1 MRLPTSRAAKIF
13 RRGENG
19 WENAGSGR
27 CFGAGGSPAKMA
39 GKMDAAVGVK
49 ALLSLALIAFQGCVG
64 RLVCAS
70 CSRIVSAS
78 NRAIASCRRCKPAD
92 ESRCP
97 AAHPLGKPVGTRLLP
112 APRTREPVA
121 SSVGLYRQGRNTNP
135 TVQPYGT
142 AFRMSAS
149 IFRSSL
155 RAVLPAAS
163 LYAVPASG
171 RLAMMNIV
179 NRFVK

>member
-27 CFGAGGSPAKMA
+27 CFGADGSPAKMA

-49 ALLSLALIAFQGCVG
+49 ALLSLALIAFQGRAG
-64 RLVCAS
+64 RPVCAS

-97 AAHPLGKPVGTRLLP
+97 AAHPLGKPVGTHLLP

-135 TVQPYGT
+135 THPRGT

-163 LYAVPASG
+163 LYAVPAPG